1 MQLHN
6 QKKSFVSD
14 LQASHYSFIQLTL
27 IISFEFPRPL
37 TIPGSVRKNH
47 IISVSFSVTQEIV
60 PALATNVG
68 REEIEEMEEM
78 EEDST
83 EIGRQRN
90 EERRME
96 QANCAPGRHPG
107 RPVEEA
113 GRPTDAAGV
122 SF

>member
-1 MQLHN
+1 MER
-6 QKKSFVSD
+6 
-14 LQASHYSFIQLTL
+14 IQT
-27 IISFEFPRPL
+27 II
-37 TIPGSVRKNH
+37 
-47 IISVSFSVTQEIV
+47 IIKMY
-60 PALATNVG
+60 NVG

-78 EEDST
+78 KKDST

-96 QANCAPGRHPG
+96 QAICAPGRCP
-107 RPVEEA
+107 